1 MPNFYFPAKNI
12 YQVET
17 PVWLRLAY
25 FDYETY
31 FNERGRPT
39 AFLTV
44 PPKKT
49 FWLPLPS
56 AIGSSARIKATDD
69 ASVLSGTRTGMMD
82 PTRGYISGVTNS
94 GNVRRLPGGGNIF
107 YKDEGYS
114 TNRDGTLLTRHGS
127 YGTSVGGIFG
137 RIGYFQN
144 PNIQINGTLATTGIN
159 NEGYVDIQ
167 DTAWVG
173 QNKKSYSFNFS
184 LKAKSVVDSEAAMG
198 LCNEMTN
205 LVLPSVIIPEESS
218 AGTTIIYNQ
227 PVRHPGVWQIQA
239 ISNGGDVTE
248 QWIGRYPQPCIMMSV
263 NAQRV
268 GPNDEGSVS
277 GMLNNNIIIP
287 ISYILNV
294 QYQEIEPTYING
306 DDTTQTYGLR
316 RSAFYGQ

>member
-1 MPNFYFPAKNI
+1 MSNFYFPVNNI
-12 YQVET
+12 YQIET
-17 PVWLRLAY
+17 PVWLRLTY
-25 FDYETY
+25 YDYDTY
-31 FNERGRPT
+31 FQNRGSRSVY
-39 AFLTV
+39 LTV

-82 PTRGYISGVTNS
+82 PSTGYISATTNS
-94 GNVRRLPGGGNIF
+94 SNTRGTPMGGNIF
-107 YKDEGYS
+107 HKEEGYA
-114 TNRDGTLLTRHGS
+114 TTRDGTILTNHES
-127 YGTSVGGIFG
+127 YGRSVGGIFG
-137 RIGYFQN
+137 RVAYFPN
-144 PNIQINGTLATTGIN
+144 PDIQIKGTLATTGIN

-167 DTAWVG
+167 DTAWFG

-184 LKAKSVVDSEAAMG
+184 LKAKSVVDSEAAIG
-198 LCNEMTN
+198 LCNEMSN
-205 LVLPSVIIPEESS
+205 LVLPSIIRDPDPKPY
-218 AGTTIIYNQ
+218 IIYNQ

-239 ISNGGDVTE
+239 ISNAVDVTE
-248 QWIGRYPQPCIMMSV
+248 GWIGRYPQPCIMMSV

-277 GMLNNNIIIP
+277 GMLNDDIIIP

-294 QYQEIEPTYING
+294 QYQEIEPTYIDG
-306 DDTTQTYGLR
+306 DDNTQTYGLR